1 MLCHVAVQGLQG
13 PLFLLARHCFKG
25 VGMSGGRAWSG
36 ARAAMGKREEE
47 EEEEVEEEEEGEEET
62 CGVVRTRRQVVRSML
77 VTELPFV
84 LPVHARASTLC
95 AEAQAALYLSSSPW
109 KVRQCGRG

>member
-47 EEEEVEEEEEGEEET
+47 EEEEVEEGEEET

-84 LPVHARASTLC
+84 LLVHARASTLC

-109 KVRQCGRG
+109 KVKQCGRG

>member
-1 MLCHVAVQGLQG
+1 MEAQGSQG
-13 PLFLLARHCFKG
+13 QLFLLARHCFKG

-36 ARAAMGKREEE
+36 ARAAMEKKEEE
-47 EEEEVEEEEEGEEET
+47 EEEEEEET

-77 VTELPFV
+77 VTELPSI
-84 LPVHARASTLC
+84 LAVHARASTLC